1 MNCFEM
7 LWDKFFMFVGQ
18 SLENLDAGNHSL
30 VLFIL
35 VNFHLLQRGS
45 ERGRLYYQKYIVL
58 SFAFYRRGSLSS
70 EKEGKFSERPTLSE
84 GSYLDIINLNDYLT
98 SVNDEK
104 TVSGI
109 TLSEHIITLFGFS
122 KDHWFGYFLDFL
134 VFEGGKK
141 LMLRETFEC
150 KLDLLLFQFVS

>member
-1 MNCFEM
+1 
-7 LWDKFFMFVGQ
+7 MFVGQ

-122 KDHWFGYFLDFL
+122 KDH
-134 VFEGGKK
+134 
-141 LMLRETFEC
+141 
-150 KLDLLLFQFVS
+150 